1 MKTWL
6 PTIDSKPVKVMT
18 VLIILQPFY
27 DIFLYFLNTKL
38 LFNSVFISLIRPSI
52 ALVFYVYL
60 LIKKCVPAKLK
71 VSSLL
76 ILFSYGIYSILHIL
90 NIKDY
95 FYSNSYGK
103 LIDEMRYLS
112 VYGYFLLLLILIY
125 FLYITSSTSDREA
138 LLKAFVFAV
147 VLISA
152 LHLIAVLTG
161 TSALTYSGKANKLGF
176 KGWSVS
182 AHYVGHSIL
191 LSLPIVIDVIFERRL
206 VDHWYKYP
214 LFLMPVISAYYVIGT
229 KAPAY
234 GLLIILFLYVLIK
247 LIYVMFKKEKITRD
261 LIFLVMLVLILA
273 ITLPFTLAGKNLQG
287 QTIIAKSDTDFKIV
301 DFITDNL
308 EKPPDEHVRP
318 DKNHL
323 QLDDTIVPSF
333 ENRMTQSLRH
343 VSSLSKKVIDNR
355 QIQLKLNQHL
365 FSISPLR
372 DKVLGHGYFTMPKN
386 TWVETDTFALLFSY
400 GVLGVLI
407 ILGIPLLVTAIF
419 ALRMIRRP
427 RYMKSSAWLYILGV
441 TLGFGLVTVVGYTM
455 FFAQTVFYFAGM
467 LVFASI
473 SFQENVYREK

>member
-1 MKTWL
+1 
-6 PTIDSKPVKVMT
+6 
-18 VLIILQPFY
+18 
-27 DIFLYFLNTKL
+27 
-38 LFNSVFISLIRPSI
+38 
-52 ALVFYVYL
+52 

-76 ILFSYGIYSILHIL
+76 ILFSYGIYSTLHIL

-103 LIDEMRYLS
+103 LIDEIRYLS

-125 FLYITSSTSDREA
+125 FLYVTSSTSDREA

-191 LSLPIVIDVIFERRL
+191 LTLPIVIDVIFERRL

-273 ITLPFTLAGKNLQG
+273 ITLPFTPAGKNLQG

-323 QLDDTIVPSF
+323 QLDDTSVPSF

-372 DKVLGHGYFTMPKN
+372 DKVLGHGYFTMPKKHVGRNRHFCIVILIWCAWSAYN
-386 TWVETDTFALLFSY
+386 TGNPPPSYCYIRTADDT
-400 GVLGVLI
+400 
-407 ILGIPLLVTAIF
+407 
-419 ALRMIRRP
+419 
-427 RYMKSSAWLYILGV
+427 
-441 TLGFGLVTVVGYTM
+441 
-455 FFAQTVFYFAGM
+455 
-467 LVFASI
+467 
-473 SFQENVYREK
+473 